1 MSHVQEL
8 LSKERCF
15 LEAPAGCGKTYTIAE
30 LVSQQDGVQLVLTHT
45 HAGVRSLL
53 QKLNSRGVP
62 RSKYRLDTI
71 AGWSLRLAKYYP
83 KNTSFFKTYP
93 DENADYGVIYQGV
106 TELVQRS
113 FMKNVIDMSYDG
125 AIVDE
130 YQDCTILQHN
140 LVLMLAEIIPCRIL
154 GDPLQGIFGFGGGNT
169 LIDWETHIRPVFRE
183 ISVIHTPHRW
193 KDKKPRLGE
202 WLLGIRDDIKGG
214 NPIDL
219 KNSPVDFV
227 QQIPSADY
235 SRYVNQVSRVCR
247 GMASRWKNDTVV
259 VVHPLNERPDLSHDW
274 ASKLGGLYQ
283 SIEDSDA
290 KELQKWAYEFDTA
303 IGNER
308 AVLLIK
314 FASDCST
321 EISTKLGTLRKR
333 FENDQQPN
341 VSGLRKRKDLAEL
354 LLQIS
359 KSDGFSLFPK
369 ALEFIMSSVPGSIMY
384 RKDLWYSM
392 IDTLSLLDSTKCLT
406 LKETAWKARQRRK
419 RIGRRDFQRTVSRTL
434 LIKGL
439 EFDHSILLDADKFDS
454 KNLYVALTR
463 ASTSVTVIS
472 PDPILKPR
480 QNDKSAV

>member
-1 MSHVQEL
+1 MTSAQAL
-8 LSKERCF
+8 LSKDQCF

-45 HAGVRSLL
+45 HAGVRSLS
-53 QKLNSRGVP
+53 QKLNSLGVP
-62 RSKYRLDTI
+62 RNKYRLDTI
-71 AGWSLRLAKYYP
+71 AGWSLRLANFYP
-83 KNTSFFKTYP
+83 KNANFFKQYP
-93 DENADYGVIYQGV
+93 DENADYAVIYQGV
-106 TELVQRS
+106 TELLKRS
-113 FMKNVIDMSYDG
+113 FMQYVIGLSYDG

-169 LIDWETHIRPVFRE
+169 LIDWDTHVRPNFHEVPFSRF
-183 ISVIHTPHRW
+183 PYRW
-193 KDKKPRLGE
+193 HEKNPQLGS
-202 WLLGIRDDIKGG
+202 WLLDIRDDIKEG
-214 NPIDL
+214 NAIDFYGPIIRHVPLDAHTPYP
-219 KNSPVDFV
+219 K
-227 QQIPSADY
+227 
-235 SRYVNQVSRVCR
+235 YVKHVTKTCR
-247 GMASRWKNDTVV
+247 DIANESGTVV
-259 VVHPLNERPDLSHDW
+259 AIHPRNERPKSCHDL
-274 ASKLGGLYQ
+274 ASKLGGRYQ
-283 SIEDSDA
+283 SIEESDA
-290 KELQKWAYEFDTA
+290 KEVQKWAHRFDVA
-303 IGNER
+303 KGNER

-392 IDTLSLLDSTKCLT
+392 LDTLSLLDSTKCLT

-419 RIGRRDFQRTVSRTL
+419 HIGRRDFQRTVSRTL